1 MVVAMPILKRS
12 SGWRSTRRCVRI
24 SVHMPDFVKVG
35 KLYTLIGLAE
45 TKLVLNY
52 RALYAKGPEI

>member
-1 MVVAMPILKRS
+1 
-12 SGWRSTRRCVRI
+12 
-24 SVHMPDFVKVG
+24 MPDFVKVG